1 MGKINN
7 EIIYVQDTDISDLDY
22 VIGTNGNTTAK
33 TTKNFLLGSLKNYL
47 KAGLS
52 PLTGGTLQL
61 TEITYTGGLYSTFA
75 QVINALDP
83 NVTIGQYHIVVV
95 ALNGN
100 KALFKLQDRV
110 VGLGQTAVLVGDF
123 IVLPA
128 SQVNSSQV
136 NADWNSTSGVSQIL
150 NKPVYTVP
158 TLDTV
163 LGAGYTSNK
172 QILLSDFGA
181 SANFNNYQLQFTD
194 NTNKSFMLQSN
205 GLVSRDSPQNSTF
218 LQLPVNALN
227 NVVYKTPLKSAGTY
241 TLATTAEIIAYDGS
255 ETKINPGTNITVTG
269 AGTVA
274 SPYVVSSPTSASWLP
289 GDTKEV
295 VCDDTYRSANFDSN
309 GLGRLERLGWA
320 IMNGNTHVYNGVS
333 VTVPNDNGKVVI
345 SYGTNYATLG
355 ATGGSK
361 DAVVVEHG
369 HDWGF
374 NTQSDDDGNGGSY
387 AEFTL
392 SPGSILVGD
401 ANNPIKKS
409 GVSGT
414 DKNMQPYV
422 VRLRIVK
429 L

>member
-7 EIIYVQDTDISDLDY
+7 ETIYVQDTDISDLDY

-33 TTKNFLLGSLKNYL
+33 TTKNFLLGSLKNYF

-110 VGLGQTAVLVGDF
+110 VGLGQAAVLVGDF

-128 SQVNSSQV
+128 SQVN
-136 NADWNSTSGVSQIL
+136 ADWNSTSGFSQIL
-150 NKPVYTVP
+150 NKPVYIVP

-181 SANFNNYQLQFTD
+181 SANFNNYQLQLTD
-194 NTNKSFMLQSN
+194 NTNKSFTLQSN
-205 GLVSRDSPQNSTF
+205 ALVSRDSPQNSTF

-255 ETKINPGTNITVTG
+255 ETKVNSGTNINVTG
-269 AGTVA
+269 TGTVA
-274 SPYVVSSPTSASWLP
+274 SPYVVSLPASASWLP

-320 IMNGNTHVYNGVS
+320 IMNGNTHIYNGVS

-345 SYGTNYATLG
+345 AYGSSYTTLG
-355 ATGGSK
+355 ATGGAETHKITPAESP
-361 DAVVVEHG
+361 ALI
-369 HDWGF
+369 
-374 NTQSDDDGNGGSY
+374 NTTKPYQVGSTSND
-387 AEFTL
+387 FL
-392 SPGSILVGD
+392 SPITTNDAMSI
-401 ANNPIKKS
+401 
-409 GVSGT
+409 
-414 DKNMQPYV
+414 MQPYV